1 MTDTKRIPIEEADL
15 ATLKAFAEL
24 TLGIEVKTGT
34 NAKQLRGQIQQA
46 MPGVTDVPAL
56 AEKPVSTWGD
66 PMAKPDMQAA
76 AARRAAEHAAKVE
89 EAARNYS
96 IHLPQND
103 PKVTVEFHRTA
114 DKSRAPDVTI
124 GCDGYVCRYQRGK
137 RVDIPYRIYLVA
149 KDAIEKQ
156 AVDTD
161 EINPITNLPYK
172 EWVDVPSYPMMVHA
186 MPSAEEIAAWH
197 AVVDGQEAAP
207 VRAAA

>member
-66 PMAKPDMQAA
+66 PMGKPDMQAA

-103 PKVTVEFHRTA
+103 PKVEVMFHRTA
-114 DKSRAPDVTI
+114 DKTRTREITI
-124 GCDGYVCRYQRGK
+124 SSNGYVCRYQRGV
-137 RVDIPYRIYLVA
+137 RVAIPYRVYLA
-149 KDAIEKQ
+149 ARDAVEMQ

-161 EINPITNLPYK
+161 EINPITNLPFK
-172 EWVDVPSYPMMVHA
+172 EWQEVFSYPMDVYA
-186 MPSAEEIAAWH
+186 MPSPEEIAAWH
-197 AVVDGQEAAP
+197 EAVDGGALDQRQAA
-207 VRAAA
+207 